1 MSGAICHGDKIVGL
15 AKRSFVLLAP
25 RLRLLSNKRSE
36 SFPLR
41 HDATGLHYDETPGH
55 RGCNS

>member
-15 AKRSFVLLAP
+15 AKRNFVLLAP
-25 RLRLLSNKRSE
+25 RLRLFSNKRGE

-41 HDATGLHYDETPGH
+41 HDATGFHRDETPGH
-55 RGCNS
+55 RGRNS

>member
-25 RLRLLSNKRSE
+25 RLRLLNYQRIE
-36 SFPLR
+36 SFSLR
-41 HDATGLHYDETPGH
+41 HDAAGLRRNETSGDC
-55 RGCNS
+55 RCYS